1 MTYYVKFNY
10 IKKRCVKLYYIKK
23 TPENREI
30 LCVVIHKK
38 KID

>member
-23 TPENREI
+23 TQ
-30 LCVVIHKK
+30 
-38 KID
+38 KIEKYYVL